1 MKQRLRAAPGAFTAF
16 YWGRLPTFLVQRARP
31 AATQAQNQ
39 SLAVPS
45 VPNPKG
51 ARTRFRKGQ
60 SGRKGAITGGR
71 AVPTGV
77 VRTYCER
84 RTYRVQWLHCK
95 FVIGQRRRPHLP
107 CPPNPGHKEREK

>member
-51 ARTRFRKGQ
+51 PATDFERGSRAGKGPLLAE
-60 SGRKGAITGGR
+60 G
-71 AVPTGV
+71 P
-77 VRTYCER
+77 Y
-84 RTYRVQWLHCK
+84 
-95 FVIGQRRRPHLP
+95 
-107 CPPNPGHKEREK
+107 PPAW